1 MDKKLN
7 PLILHL
13 KYDYYHMIM
22 SGIKTFEYREKKP
35 YWDKRI
41 KDKKEIIF
49 VPGYNL
55 DNSINLKADIKEIFI
70 IDFDD
75 LPEYAKQEFLE
86 SSAPEFYAI
95 NFELKS

>member
-1 MDKKLN
+1 MN

-13 KYDYYHMIM
+13 KYDYYQMIL
-22 SGIKTFEYREKKP
+22 SGIKTVEYREKKP

-41 KDKKEIIF
+41 KGKKEIVF

-55 DNSINLKADIKEIFI
+55 DNSINLKADIKEVSI

-75 LPEYAKQEFLE
+75 LPDYARQEFID

-95 NFELKS
+95 RFKLKGGR